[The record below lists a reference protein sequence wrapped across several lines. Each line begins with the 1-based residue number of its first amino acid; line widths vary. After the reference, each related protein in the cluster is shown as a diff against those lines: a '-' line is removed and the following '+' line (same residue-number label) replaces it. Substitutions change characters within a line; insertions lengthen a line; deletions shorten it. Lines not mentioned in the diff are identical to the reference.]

1 MIILKINYKKLF
13 KFILIPLI
21 LGGTIGIITSGN
33 YKKIIMPSFAPPKI
47 LFPIVWSI
55 LYILM
60 GISRYLIDDLPNNNQ
75 ALKIYNL
82 QLTVNLLWSFFFFSF
97 KWFFFSFLWII
108 LLIILVII
116 MIIKFYKL
124 SKFSSLIQIPYLLWI
139 IFACI
144 LNYTIYTLN

>member
-1 MIILKINYKKLF
+1 MKINYKKLF

-21 LGGTIGIITSGN
+21 LGGIIGIITSGN
-33 YKKIIMPSFAPPKI
+33 YKYINMPSFAPPKI

-75 ALKIYNL
+75 ALKIYNS

-124 SKFSSLIQIPYLLWI
+124 SKSSSLIQIPYLLWI

-144 LNYTIYTLN
+144 LNYAIYTLN